1 MSEDKKLN
9 ILLAEDDKN
18 LGTVLQAYLDA
29 KGYKCTLCVNGKEAV
44 DQYKE
49 DQQNIGFIILDVMM
63 PIMDGFS
70 VAREIRETDQTTP
83 ILFLT
88 AKTLQEDVME
98 GFNVGGDDYL
108 TKPFHMD
115 ELLARIEAII
125 RRSGN
130 KEEEE
135 ADAYTIGKYEFDV
148 TRNIL
153 NFEGK
158 DQKLTSKES
167 SLLSLLCAHR
177 NKTLDRSVALKKI
190 WFDDSYFNARSM
202 DVYVTKL
209 RKYLKGDSSIEILNV
224 HGVGFKLIA
233 PE

>member
-1 MSEDKKLN
+1 MSDNKKLN

-29 KGYKCTLCVNGKEAV
+29 KGYKCTLCVNGQDAINA
-44 DQYKE
+44 YKE
-49 DQQNIGFIILDVMM
+49 QKNQIGFIILDVMM
-63 PIMDGFS
+63 PLKDGFT
-70 VAREIRETDQTTP
+70 VAREIRETDKSTP

-88 AKTLQEDVME
+88 AKSLQEDIME

-108 TKPFHMD
+108 SKPFHMD
-115 ELLARIEAII
+115 ELLARIEAIL
-125 RRSGN
+125 RRAGT
-130 KEEEE
+130 KEEAEQ
-135 ADAYTIGKYEFDV
+135 ASYTLGDFEFDV

-153 NFEGK
+153 SYNGV

-167 SLLSLLCAHR
+167 SLLAMLCANR
-177 NKTLDRSVALKKI
+177 NKTLDRSDALKKI

-209 RKYLKGDSSIEILNV
+209 RKYLKNDDRLEILNV
-224 HGVGFKLIA
+224 HGVGFKLIT
-233 PE
+233 P